1 MQKTNHPPNHTK
13 CVYVSIMPAFDLWN
27 AREVEVEPE
36 VDVEV
41 ALSVAGEA
49 MEQSHGQ
56 HCLATAATLSIV

>member
-1 MQKTNHPPNHTK
+1 
-13 CVYVSIMPAFDLWN
+13 MPAFDLWN

-49 MEQSHGQ
+49 REQSHGQ